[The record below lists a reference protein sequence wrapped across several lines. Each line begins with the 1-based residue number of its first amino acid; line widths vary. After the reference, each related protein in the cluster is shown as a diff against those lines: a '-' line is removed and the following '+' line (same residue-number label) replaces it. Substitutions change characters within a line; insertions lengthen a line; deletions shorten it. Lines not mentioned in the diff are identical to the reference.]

1 MQRSLDVKSDQRRRG
16 RHLGGKRDATAAEA
30 NAATA
35 QVRGLLDRILDGEA
49 AAMAVEMIAAGNSPA
64 CLRSTRSDKAARTF
78 ASCKPFASRSTAV
91 AGSKSAIRCFS
102 RAA

>member
-1 MQRSLDVKSDQRRRG
+1 MFTPAPLARRRLSDWRDLMAILVFPGGVQVAQRRG

-64 CLRSTRSDKAARTF
+64 A
-78 ASCKPFASRSTAV
+78 
-91 AGSKSAIRCFS
+91 
-102 RAA
+102 

>member
-1 MQRSLDVKSDQRRRG
+1 M
-16 RHLGGKRDATAAEA
+16 T
-30 NAATA
+30 T

-78 ASCKPFASRSTAV
+78 PSCKPLDQLPRLKRLFSDATAKIDAV
-91 AGSKSAIRCFS
+91 EQSQ
-102 RAA
+102 